1 MTEYLLHIFNR
12 IIRWLSVSR
21 SRVAINFVALPFY
34 PSTDA
39 QGAKVQGLNIMK
51 KTVLLLAVACMSLAA
66 VAQSLSFPY
75 PEHKYDFVNYDSS
88 VLYTPAGNPN
98 LETFFAKLDKFYFD
112 GDEGFTVLHLGDSHI
127 QAGVVSWCLRRHF
140 ENLCHDSHGDFGL
153 LAPLSIAPKNNH
165 PYYYV
170 SRNSGN
176 WEFER
181 IIKNI
186 TGTQIGLS
194 GFVAFTKDSIAN
206 LTFAFPKRSMKE
218 LHEFT
223 KVKLLHGVSDTCYD
237 IFTNVDSLMVD
248 CTTDFTEGYTEMV
261 YSHSFDSL
269 VFKFVRNVD
278 SRAMAEMHVHGVLV
292 EDTLPNVNFVTIG
305 TNGASTESYIKE
317 KHVLEQLEVV
327 KPDLAIVALGVN
339 DASGKNFDKGRFV
352 QNYKKIVNAILQS
365 NPDCAIIFVSNN
377 DFCTYRGGNNHNQPL
392 VVEAMKD
399 LSKIYHASLWNLFAV
414 MGGQRSIYTWQKHGL
429 AQGDKIHFTNEG
441 YTLEGDLLF
450 GAILREYEKHLK
462 KVAIE

>member
-1 MTEYLLHIFNR
+1 MK
-12 IIRWLSVSR
+12 IR
-21 SRVAINFVALPFY
+21 
-34 PSTDA
+34 DC
-39 QGAKVQGLNIMK
+39 MK
-51 KTVLLLAVACMSLAA
+51 KTLLLFAVVCLSFAA
-66 VAQSLSFPY
+66 MAQSLSFPY
-75 PEHKYDFVNYDSS
+75 PERKYDFVNYDSS

-98 LETFFAKLDKFYFD
+98 LETFFGKLDKFYFD

-140 ENLCHDSHGDFGL
+140 ESLCHDSYGDFGL
-153 LAPLSIAPKNNH
+153 LAPLSVAPKNNH

-194 GFVAFTKDSIAN
+194 GFVAFTKDSLAN

-218 LHEFT
+218 KHEFT

-248 CTTDFTEGYTEMV
+248 CTTDFTEGYTELV

-278 SRAMAEMHVHGVLV
+278 SRASAEMHVHGVLV
-292 EDTLPNVNFVTIG
+292 EDSLPNVNFVTIG

-339 DASGKNFDKGRFV
+339 DASGTNFDKGRFV
-352 QNYKKIVNAILQS
+352 QNYKKIVNAILET

-377 DFCTYRGGNNHNQPL
+377 DFCTKRGGNNQNQSL

-399 LSKIYHASLWNLFAV
+399 LSKTYHASLWNLFAV

-429 AQGDKIHFTNEG
+429 ANTDKIHFTNDG
-441 YTLEGDLLF
+441 YNLEGDLLF

-462 KVAIE
+462 GWAKSE

>member
-1 MTEYLLHIFNR
+1 MAFRDCTEKLFLT
-12 IIRWLSVSR
+12 L
-21 SRVAINFVALPFY
+21 
-34 PSTDA
+34 
-39 QGAKVQGLNIMK
+39 
-51 KTVLLLAVACMSLAA
+51 VLMGISL
-66 VAQSLSFPY
+66 VGIAQSLSFPY
-75 PEHKYDFVNYDSS
+75 PERKYDFVNYDSS

-98 LETFFAKLDKFYFD
+98 LETFFNKLDHFYFD

-140 ENLCHDSHGDFGL
+140 ESLCHDSHGDFGL

-176 WEFER
+176 WKFER
-181 IIKNI
+181 IIKNE

-194 GFVAFTKDSIAN
+194 GFVAFTKDSLAN

-218 LHEFT
+218 KHEFT

-278 SRAMAEMHVHGVLV
+278 SRASAEMHVHGVLV
-292 EDTLPNVNFVTIG
+292 EDSLPNVNFITIG

-339 DASGKNFDKGRFV
+339 DASGTNFDKGRFV
-352 QNYKKIVNAILQS
+352 QNYKKIVNAILQA

-377 DFCTYRGGNNHNQPL
+377 DFCTKRGGNNHNQPL

-399 LSKIYHASLWNLFAV
+399 LSKTYHASLWNLFAV

-429 AQGDKIHFTNEG
+429 ANTDKIHFTNDG
-441 YTLEGDLLF
+441 YMLEGDLLF

-462 KVAIE
+462 EIAEKEQ

>member
-1 MTEYLLHIFNR
+1 MLIFMG
-12 IIRWLSVSR
+12 I
-21 SRVAINFVALPFY
+21 
-34 PSTDA
+34 
-39 QGAKVQGLNIMK
+39 
-51 KTVLLLAVACMSLAA
+51 SLVG

-75 PEHKYDFVNYDSS
+75 PERKYDFVNYDSS
-88 VLYTPAGNPN
+88 VLYTPADNPN
-98 LETFFAKLDKFYFD
+98 LETFFNKLDHFYFD

-140 ENLCHDSHGDFGL
+140 ESLCHDSHGDFGL

-176 WEFER
+176 WKFER
-181 IIKNI
+181 IIKNE

-194 GFVAFTKDSIAN
+194 GFVAFTKDSLAN

-218 LHEFT
+218 KHEFT

-278 SRAMAEMHVHGVLV
+278 SRASAEMHVHGVLV
-292 EDTLPNVNFVTIG
+292 EDSLPNVNFITIG

-339 DASGKNFDKGRFV
+339 DASGTNFDKGRFV
-352 QNYKKIVNAILQS
+352 QNYKKIVNAILQA

-377 DFCTYRGGNNHNQPL
+377 DFCTKRGGNNHNQPL

-399 LSKIYHASLWNLFAV
+399 LSKTYHASLWNLFAV

-429 AQGDKIHFTNEG
+429 ANTDKIHFTNDG
-441 YTLEGDLLF
+441 YMLEGDLLF

-462 KVAIE
+462 KITNNEK

>member
-1 MTEYLLHIFNR
+1 MKIR
-12 IIRWLSVSR
+12 ICLEKM
-21 SRVAINFVALPFY
+21 F
-34 PSTDA
+34 
-39 QGAKVQGLNIMK
+39 
-51 KTVLLLAVACMSLAA
+51 LLLAAVSMSVVAA
-66 VAQSLSFPY
+66 AQSLSYPY
-75 PEHKYDFVNYDSS
+75 PEQKYDFVNYDSS

-98 LETFFAKLDKFYFD
+98 LETFFNKLDKFYFD
-112 GDEGFTVLHLGDSHI
+112 GDDGGTVLHLGDSHI

-140 ENLCHDSHGDFGL
+140 ESLCHDSYGDFGL
-153 LAPLSIAPKNNH
+153 LAPLSVAPKNNH

-181 IIKNI
+181 IIKNV

-194 GFVAFTKDSIAN
+194 GFVAFTKDSLAN

-218 LHEFT
+218 KHEFT
-223 KVKLLHGVSDTCYD
+223 KVKLLHDVNDTCYD

-269 VFKFVRNVD
+269 MFKFVRNVD
-278 SRAMAEMHVHGVLV
+278 SRAKAEMHVHGVLV
-292 EDTLPNVNFVTIG
+292 EDSLPNVNFVNIG
-305 TNGASTESYIKE
+305 INGAATESYVKE
-317 KHVLEQLEVV
+317 QHVLEQLEVV

-339 DASGKNFDKGRFV
+339 DASGKNFDKDRFV
-352 QNYKKIVNAILQS
+352 QNYKKIVNAILKT
-365 NPDCAIIFVSNN
+365 NPNCAIIFVSNN
-377 DFCTYRGGNNHNQPL
+377 DFCSYRGVHNCNQPL

-399 LSKIYHASLWNLFAV
+399 LAKTYQASLWNLYAV
-414 MGGQRSIYTWQKHGL
+414 MGGSKSIYTWQKHGL
-429 AQGDKIHFTNEG
+429 ANTDKIHFTSDG

-450 GAILREYEKHLK
+450 GAILKEYEKHLK
-462 KVAIE
+462 GMAKKE

>member
-1 MTEYLLHIFNR
+1 MKIMG
-12 IIRWLSVSR
+12 S
-21 SRVAINFVALPFY
+21 
-34 PSTDA
+34 
-39 QGAKVQGLNIMK
+39 MK
-51 KTVLLLAVACMSLAA
+51 KLVLLFAMACISLAVA
-66 VAQSLSFPY
+66 AQSLSYPY
-75 PEHKYDFVNYDSS
+75 PEQKYDFVNYDSS
-88 VLYTPAGNPN
+88 VLYTPSGNPN
-98 LETFFAKLDKFYFD
+98 LETFFGKLDKFYFD
-112 GDEGFTVLHLGDSHI
+112 GDEEFTVLHLGDSHI

-140 ENLCHDSHGDFGL
+140 ESLCHDSYGDFGL
-153 LAPLSIAPKNNH
+153 LAPLSVAPKNNH
-165 PYYYV
+165 PFYYV

-181 IIKNI
+181 IIKNV

-194 GFVAFTKDSIAN
+194 GFVAFTKDSLAN

-218 LHEFT
+218 KHEFT

-248 CTTDFTEGYTEMV
+248 CTIDFTEGYTEMV
-261 YSHSFDSL
+261 YLHSFDSL

-278 SRAMAEMHVHGVLV
+278 SRVGAEMHVHGVLV
-292 EDTLPNVNFVTIG
+292 EDSLPNVNFVTIG

-327 KPDLAIVALGVN
+327 NPDLAIVALGVN

-352 QNYKKIVNAILQS
+352 QNYKKIVNSILET

-377 DFCTYRGGNNHNQPL
+377 DFCTKRGGNNQNQSL

-399 LSKIYHASLWNLFAV
+399 LSKTYHASLWNLFAV

-429 AQGDKIHFTNEG
+429 AQGDRIHFTNDG
-441 YTLEGDLLF
+441 YILEGDLLF
-450 GAILREYEKHLK
+450 GAILKEYEKHLK
-462 KVAIE
+462 GIGER

>member
-1 MTEYLLHIFNR
+1 MK
-12 IIRWLSVSR
+12 IR
-21 SRVAINFVALPFY
+21 
-34 PSTDA
+34 DC
-39 QGAKVQGLNIMK
+39 MK
-51 KTVLLLAVACMSLAA
+51 KLVLLLAVACLSLAA

-75 PEHKYDFVNYDSS
+75 PERNYDFVNYDSS

-98 LETFFAKLDKFYFD
+98 LETFFGKLDKFYFD

-140 ENLCHDSHGDFGL
+140 ESLCHDSYGDFGL
-153 LAPLSIAPKNNH
+153 LAPLSVAPKNNH

-181 IIKNI
+181 IIKNV

-194 GFVAFTKDSIAN
+194 GFVAFTKDSLAN
-206 LTFAFPKRSMKE
+206 LTFAFPKRSVKE
-218 LHEFT
+218 KHEFT

-248 CTTDFTEGYTEMV
+248 CINDFTEGYTEMV

-278 SRAMAEMHVHGVLV
+278 SRACAEMHVHGVLV
-292 EDTLPNVNFVTIG
+292 EDSLPNVNFITIG

-339 DASGKNFDKGRFV
+339 DASGTNFDKGRFV
-352 QNYKKIVNAILQS
+352 QNYKKIVNAILQA

-377 DFCTYRGGNNHNQPL
+377 DFCTKRGGNNHNQTL

-399 LSKIYHASLWNLFAV
+399 LSKTYHASLWNLFAV

-429 AQGDKIHFTNEG
+429 ANTDKIHFTNDG
-441 YTLEGDLLF
+441 YMLEGDLLF

-462 KVAIE
+462 EIAEKEQ

>member
-1 MTEYLLHIFNR
+1 MMLIFMG
-12 IIRWLSVSR
+12 I
-21 SRVAINFVALPFY
+21 
-34 PSTDA
+34 
-39 QGAKVQGLNIMK
+39 
-51 KTVLLLAVACMSLAA
+51 SLVG

-75 PEHKYDFVNYDSS
+75 PERKYDFVNYDSS
-88 VLYTPAGNPN
+88 VLYTPVGNPN
-98 LETFFAKLDKFYFD
+98 LETFFNKLDHFYFD

-140 ENLCHDSHGDFGL
+140 ESLCHDSYGDFGL

-176 WEFER
+176 WKFER
-181 IIKNI
+181 IIKNE

-194 GFVAFTKDSIAN
+194 GFVAFTKDSLAN

-218 LHEFT
+218 KHEFT

-278 SRAMAEMHVHGVLV
+278 SRASAEMHVHG
-292 EDTLPNVNFVTIG
+292 
-305 TNGASTESYIKE
+305 
-317 KHVLEQLEVV
+317 
-327 KPDLAIVALGVN
+327 
-339 DASGKNFDKGRFV
+339 
-352 QNYKKIVNAILQS
+352 
-365 NPDCAIIFVSNN
+365 
-377 DFCTYRGGNNHNQPL
+377 
-392 VVEAMKD
+392 
-399 LSKIYHASLWNLFAV
+399 
-414 MGGQRSIYTWQKHGL
+414 
-429 AQGDKIHFTNEG
+429 
-441 YTLEGDLLF
+441 
-450 GAILREYEKHLK
+450 
-462 KVAIE
+462 

>member
-1 MTEYLLHIFNR
+1 MTFRDCTEKLFLM
-12 IIRWLSVSR
+12 L
-21 SRVAINFVALPFY
+21 
-34 PSTDA
+34 
-39 QGAKVQGLNIMK
+39 
-51 KTVLLLAVACMSLAA
+51 VLMGISLVG

-75 PEHKYDFVNYDSS
+75 PERKYDFVNYDSS

-98 LETFFAKLDKFYFD
+98 LETFFNKLDHFYFD

-140 ENLCHDSHGDFGL
+140 ESLCHDSHGDFGL

-181 IIKNI
+181 IIKNV
-186 TGTQIGLS
+186 TGTPIGLS
-194 GFVAFTKDSIAN
+194 GFVAFTKDSIAS

-223 KVKLLHGVSDTCYD
+223 KVKLIHDANDTCYD

-278 SRAMAEMHVHGVLV
+278 SRSAEPIHIHGVLV
-292 EDTLPNVNFVTIG
+292 DDSLPNVNFVTIG
-305 TNGASTESYIKE
+305 TNGASTESYVRE
-317 KHVLEQLEVV
+317 KLLLKQMNAVN
-327 KPDLAIVALGVN
+327 PDLAIVALGVN

-352 QNYKKIVNAILQS
+352 QNYRKIIDAILDA

-377 DFCTYRGGNNHNQPL
+377 DFCGYRTGHNHNQPL
-392 VVEAMKD
+392 VVEAMKE
-399 LSKIYHASLWNLFAV
+399 LCNRYHASLWNLYAV
-414 MGGQRSIYTWQKHGL
+414 MGGSKSIYTWQKHGL
-429 AQGDKIHFTNEG
+429 ANTDRIHFTSDG
-441 YTLEGDLLF
+441 YILEGDLLF

-462 KVAIE
+462 GVAEK